1 MPLLSTRTGPKE
13 VVATFK
19 GSPDAA
25 ALVGLATGAA
35 VLAAGVGVLEPH
47 ADANRSVAATPNT
60 RTAVVGPDM
69 VTSDGMTA

>member
-13 VVATFK
+13 VVATFN
-19 GSPDAA
+19 GALDAA
-25 ALVGLATGAA
+25 ALVVLAAGVV

-47 ADANRSVAATPNT
+47 ADANSSVAATPTT